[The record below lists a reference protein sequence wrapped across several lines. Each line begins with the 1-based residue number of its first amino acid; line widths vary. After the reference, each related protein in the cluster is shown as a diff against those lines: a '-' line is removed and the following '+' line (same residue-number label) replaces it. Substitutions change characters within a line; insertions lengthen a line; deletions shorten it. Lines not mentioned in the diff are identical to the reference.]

1 MAEKKPDLGNS
12 SDQDKD
18 YTQML
23 DGVELTTT
31 VFEDGTVYSDED
43 KWNITAAFDDLEK
56 SSDIECEYDHE
67 NPSQN
72 EGREEDQAH
81 SNFLHGMTS
90 DVDGVTHNRDRD
102 ESDDI
107 RRKTLYPPTA
117 PETRTSSLL
126 KKLDGEFSDRDS
138 ELSGDDDIN
147 GEFSDRDS
155 ELSGN
160 DDINGEAKGG
170 IHDTAENA
178 VDNEIEVDDIKH
190 SPNRKKTRPQA
201 DKRHYMSDSCH
212 CDDISDSSMDER
224 AGAEIQDDIDG
235 SENDMWTTACFVEI
249 DNDSDSERADRTEDQ
264 LQNATS
270 DKGYVEED
278 QSQTNIHYTI
288 ATGAGEGAGNLKRF
302 ESDVNHACFQPPNA
316 ALENETSNMPKTRG
330 DECTSSDCDVSD
342 DGLSQGEGM
351 AGLKCGT
358 AVDFMDKEI
367 HVDDMRTHSLKRK
380 HPQADEKYFPG
391 NKSSKNIC
399 PPLNAHRFPPLEV
412 IKCKHCTQTFSSSKT
427 LQNHMTVLHR
437 GEKPFQCDQCEAR
450 AYLPGTIR
458 VHKRDVHG
466 MTENSSHQP
475 HSLDATSVVTGDNN
489 ERDTKMESGT
499 ADASVGME
507 VTGIS
512 NQHGKEVFK
521 RTGSGKKP
529 SQEAESFKCQQCP
542 LIYVELKFLNEH
554 VNRVHGGKKE
564 FKCDVCGKCLSSS
577 RNLRRHT
584 KHVHSNESFSCEIC
598 QKKFRSKA
606 LREKHMTTHSEEKP
620 HKCVTCAKSFKTS
633 SERRQHERSHLS
645 HGYCQC
651 DVTGCSKTFKIAES
665 LNIHKSA
672 AHGENARYQCAV
684 CSHYFYRKA
693 DWERHKKTHKK

>member
-72 EGREEDQAH
+72 EGRQEDQAH

-160 DDINGEAKGG
+160 VDINGEAKGG

-178 VDNEIEVDDIKH
+178 VDNEIEVDDMKH

-224 AGAEIQDDIDG
+224 AGAEIQDEIDR

-264 LQNATS
+264 LQKATS

-288 ATGAGEGAGNLKRF
+288 ATGAGEGAGNSKRF
-302 ESDVNHACFQPPNA
+302 ESDANHACFQPPNV
-316 ALENETSNMPKTRG
+316 ALENETSNMPKTRD

-466 MTENSSHQP
+466 MTEISSYQP

-584 KHVHSNESFSCEIC
+584 KHAHSNETFSCETC

-672 AHGENARYQCAV
+672 AHGENAKYQCAV
-684 CSHYFYRKA
+684 CSRYFYRKA